1 MARGIDISV
10 VAPVFNEEES
20 LPELYSQVRDALD
33 GPQARGATWELVLV
47 DDRSTDRSLEVML
60 ELRVRD
66 CRVHVVRFQTNAGQT
81 AAMAAGFERAHG
93 EVVVTIDAD
102 LQNDPA
108 DIPRLVAALES
119 GGGHDIV
126 AGWRRKRHDGL
137 FLRLVPSWIANRLI
151 ALVTGTRIHDTG
163 CTLKAFRRQVV
174 KNLPIYAEQH
184 RFLPAMSRNTGARV
198 LELEVN
204 HRARRF
210 GKSKYGIGRA
220 LRVFLDLF
228 VIKMIT
234 QFANRPLHYFG
245 LFALP
250 FAAFSLLTL
259 LFGAVDFERGTLVAE
274 WPQVALLSTFLFLL
288 MALHFVLLG
297 LLSELVVTAG
307 GVHRRNVLDRIL
319 ADRSEGAR

>member
-20 LPELYSQVRDALD
+20 LPTLYEEVRAALD
-33 GPQARGATWELVLV
+33 GPGAGGARWELVLV
-47 DDRSTDRSLEVML
+47 DDRSTDRSLQAML
-60 ELRVRD
+60 ALRERD
-66 CRVHVVRFQTNAGQT
+66 RRVHIVRFQSNAGQT

-108 DIPRLVAALES
+108 DIPRLVAALD
-119 GGGHDIV
+119 GGFDIV

-137 FLRLVPSWIANRLI
+137 FLRLVPSWVANRLI

-184 RFLPAMSRNTGARV
+184 RFLPALSRNSGARV

-204 HRARRF
+204 HRARRY
-210 GKSKYGIGRA
+210 GRSKYGIGRA

-228 VIKMIT
+228 VIKMIS

-250 FAAFSLLTL
+250 FAAFSLVTL
-259 LFGAVDFERGTLVAE
+259 LFGALDFERGALVAE

-288 MALHFVLLG
+288 MGLHFVLLG

-319 ADRSEGAR
+319 ADLREGPR

>member
-1 MARGIDISV
+1 MPRGIDISV

-20 LPELYSQVRDALD
+20 LPALYEEVRAALD
-33 GPQARGATWELVLV
+33 GPEARGAAWELVLV
-47 DDRSTDRSLEVML
+47 DDRSTDRSLQVML
-60 ELRVRD
+60 ALRERD
-66 CRVHVVRFQTNAGQT
+66 RRVHVVRFQSNAGQT

-108 DIPRLVAALES
+108 DIPRLVAQLDH
-119 GGGHDIV
+119 GYDIV

-163 CTLKAFRRQVV
+163 CTLKAFKRQVV

-220 LRVFLDLF
+220 VRVFLDLF

-234 QFANRPLHYFG
+234 QFANKPLQYFG

-250 FAAFSLLTL
+250 FAAFSLVTL
-259 LFGAVDFERGTLVAE
+259 FFGAVDFERGTLVAE

-319 ADRSEGAR
+319 ADQREVAR

>member
-20 LPELYSQVRDALD
+20 LPTLYEEVRAALD
-33 GPQARGATWELVLV
+33 GPQMKGARWELVLV

-60 ELRVRD
+60 ALRERD
-66 CRVHVVRFQTNAGQT
+66 KRVHIVRFQSNSGQT
-81 AAMAAGFERAHG
+81 AAMAAGFECAHG

-108 DIPRLVAALES
+108 DIPRMVAALD
-119 GGGHDIV
+119 GGADIV

-137 FLRLVPSWIANRLI
+137 FLRLVPSWVANRLI

-204 HRARRF
+204 HRARRW

-220 LRVFLDLF
+220 VRVFLDLF

-250 FAAFSLLTL
+250 FAAFSLVTL
-259 LFGAVDFERGTLVAE
+259 FFGAVDFERGSLVAE
-274 WPQVALLSTFLFLL
+274 WPQMAVLSTFLFLL

-319 ADRSEGAR
+319 ADLREGGR

>member
-20 LPELYSQVRDALD
+20 LPTLYEEVRAALD
-33 GPQARGATWELVLV
+33 GPQARGARWELVLV
-47 DDRSTDRSLEVML
+47 DDRSTDRSLETML
-60 ELRVRD
+60 ALRERD
-66 CRVHVVRFQTNAGQT
+66 RRVHVVRFQSNAGQT

-108 DIPRLVAALES
+108 DIPRLVAALD
-119 GGGHDIV
+119 GGFDIV

-137 FLRLVPSWIANRLI
+137 FLRLVPSWVANRLI

-184 RFLPAMSRNTGARV
+184 RFLPALSRNSGARV

-204 HRARRF
+204 HRARRY
-210 GKSKYGIGRA
+210 GVSKYGIGRA

-228 VIKMIT
+228 VIKMIS

-259 LFGAVDFERGTLVAE
+259 LFGAVDFERGELVAE
-274 WPQVALLSTFLFLL
+274 WPQVAILSTFLFLL
-288 MALHFVLLG
+288 MGLHFVLLG

-307 GVHRRNVLDRIL
+307 GVHRRNVLDRVL
-319 ADRSEGAR
+319 ADLRESPR

>member
-20 LPELYSQVRDALD
+20 LPTLYEEVRAALD
-33 GPQARGATWELVLV
+33 GPKARGARWELVLV
-47 DDRSTDRSLEVML
+47 DDRSTDRSLEAML
-60 ELRVRD
+60 ALRERD
-66 CRVHVVRFQTNAGQT
+66 RRVHIVRFQSNAGQT

-108 DIPRLVAALES
+108 DIPRLVTALE
-119 GGGHDIV
+119 GGFDIV

-137 FLRLVPSWIANRLI
+137 FLRLLPSWVANRLI

-184 RFLPAMSRNTGARV
+184 RFLPALSRNSGARV

-204 HRARRF
+204 HRARRY
-210 GKSKYGIGRA
+210 GVSKYGIGRA

-228 VIKMIT
+228 VIKMIS

-259 LFGAVDFERGTLVAE
+259 LFGAVDFERGKLVAE

-288 MALHFVLLG
+288 MGLHFVLLG

-319 ADRSEGAR
+319 ADLRESPR